1 MPRTPKP
8 RVWSPGALQGVLQ
21 RDVVDML
28 VLTLLSRRAMY
39 GHEIIQYL
47 AALTDEVVVYDKL
60 NTPLQRLKRQGFVTV
75 TETPEKGMRARV
87 YFEATDLGRK
97 HLQKMT
103 EEYRAFVRAVNQV
116 IDESEL

>member
-47 AALTDEVVVYDKL
+47 AALTDEAVEILDEAGIKQAVMDMAVERICGNL
-60 NTPLQRLKRQGFVTV
+60 ERR
-75 TETPEKGMRARV
+75 TEKMKIECMMFSNKFGELGKSREAEKW
-87 YFEATDLGRK
+87 F
-97 HLQKMT
+97 
-103 EEYRAFVRAVNQV
+103 
-116 IDESEL
+116 IS

>member
-1 MPRTPKP
+1 M
-8 RVWSPGALQGVLQ
+8 
-21 RDVVDML
+21 
-28 VLTLLSRRAMY
+28 
-39 GHEIIQYL
+39 
-47 AALTDEVVVYDKL
+47 
-60 NTPLQRLKRQGFVTV
+60 

-97 HLQKMT
+97 HLQEMT